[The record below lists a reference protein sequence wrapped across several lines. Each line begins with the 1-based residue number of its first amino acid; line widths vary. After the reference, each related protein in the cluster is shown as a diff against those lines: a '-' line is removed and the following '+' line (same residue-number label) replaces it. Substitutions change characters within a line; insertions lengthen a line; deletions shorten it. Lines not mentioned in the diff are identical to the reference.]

1 MTGKTLSV
9 LFTLSAVF
17 IVATHGAMG
26 DRVLLRD
33 ISALTLRHG
42 MPTTARRSHSVP
54 QVKCVGGSAG
64 CHAFVPQVVQC
75 QNRGFDGYDVQWECK
90 TDMDNAY
97 RFGQVEVSCEG
108 YDYPDD
114 PYVLR
119 GSCGLEYTLDL
130 TKEGHQQKHYHSN
143 QHNYYGDDY
152 HDRSSNYYSNH
163 KTRHSSFGGVIGL
176 VAAGFVIYMIYKMCL
191 APPTNTAGA
200 RPDQPPPY
208 TPYDTN
214 QAPPPGFKPEF
225 TSGAGCGNA
234 GNTGSYHNTG
244 GYANTGT
251 YANRGGY
258 AGTSTNTD
266 AGNGFGGFWTGMGA
280 GGLLGYLFGSSNS
293 DYGNRGY
300 AHRHHNTGSFWGN
313 GAGGWG
319 GGGWGGS
326 SGFSSGWSSGRS
338 SGGSYSGG
346 SSSGTRTAS
355 GFGGTKRR

>member
-1 MTGKTLSV
+1 MAGTTLSL
-9 LFTLSAVF
+9 LFSLSAVF
-17 IVATHGAMG
+17 IVATFGAQS
-26 DRVLLRD
+26 DRVLLRE
-33 ISALTLRHG
+33 ISAITLRHG
-42 MPTTARRSHSVP
+42 MQTNARRSSSVP

-108 YDYPDD
+108 FDYPDD

-130 TKEGHQQKHYHSN
+130 TKEGHQQKHHHSN
-143 QHNYYGDDY
+143 QHNYGDDY
-152 HDRSSNYYSNH
+152 HDRSSNYYSSH
-163 KTRHSSFGGVIGL
+163 KTQHSSFGGVIGL

-208 TPYDTN
+208 TPPR
-214 QAPPPGFKPEF
+214 QQPGTTPRVQ
-225 TSGAGCGNA
+225 TYYGNA
-234 GNTGSYHNTG
+234 GNTGSYPNTG

-258 AGTSTNTD
+258 AGTSTNTG

-280 GGLLGYLFGSSNS
+280 GGLLGYLFGSGNS
-293 DYGNRGY
+293 GYGNSGYGNRGY
-300 AHRHHNTGSFWGN
+300 THRHHNTGSFWGN

-319 GGGWGGS
+319 GGGG
-326 SGFSSGWSSGRS
+326 SGFSSGWSSGRSSGGS